1 VSLHTGQANMR
12 KASKDLAVRWGEVR
26 SVWRDDIAKKF
37 EDQYIHSL
45 LRELR
50 VAQEAMANMGSVIT
64 QIRQDC
70 E

>member
-1 VSLHTGQANMR
+1 
-12 KASKDLAVRWGEVR
+12 
-26 SVWRDDIAKKF
+26 VWRDDIAKKF

-45 LRELR
+45 LRYLR
-50 VAQEAMANMGSVIT
+50 VSQEAMAHMGSVIT

>member
-1 VSLHTGQANMR
+1 MSLHTGQANMR
-12 KASKDLAVRWGEVR
+12 KASKDLAARWGEVR

-37 EDQYIHSL
+37 EDEYIYSL

-50 VAQEAMANMGSVIT
+50 VAQEAMAHMGSVIT